1 MSENKEQEPK
11 KVLSLSGRPKLEL
24 KRSADATSQVRQS
37 FSHGRSKAV
46 TVEVKTQRVGRP
58 PLTLP
63 TAPVPEPVDQQAR
76 KPEAAPVVRTGAVPR
91 QLTAEER
98 EVRIRALKSAA
109 HHTDDRRPVEQEAL
123 ADELEIET
131 EVAADIPA
139 APQPAVEVRT
149 SLDPEA
155 RRQREMEELRRIDE
169 IV

>member
-24 KRSADATSQVRQS
+24 KRGPDATSQVRQS

-46 TVEVKTQRVGRP
+46 TVEVKTQRTARP

-76 KPEAAPVVRTGAVPR
+76 KPEAAPVRTGAVPR

-109 HHTDDRRPVEQEAL
+109 HHTDDRRPLEQEAL
-123 ADELEIET
+123 ADEPEIET
-131 EVAADIPA
+131 ELVADAPA
-139 APQPAVEVRT
+139 APDRKSVG
-149 SLDPEA
+149 
-155 RRQREMEELRRIDE
+155 
-169 IV
+169 